1 MLTTNL
7 IKKDILKGSEFEAGL
22 ALGGLSC
29 FMTPDLA
36 LDLTDDIISL
46 MSSTRPYVRTSF
58 DFKFDIYRTENF
70 RTDERKRAVLVTY
83 KLFLHYPEA
92 LRLALPRLR
101 DKLTDK
107 GRLKTIWK
115 FLKFFFW
122 KKFVFNRKIGA
133 WSSSSCCKC
142 YLRVGAKKS
151 AELFATFARTFEVDE
166 PKFKQLGLDQNYQ
179 IVWLFDSVWT
189 TTWQKARRTSQKFDQ
204 FDLCNVASIRMH
216 QYLDSGQIV
225 PGKFSM
231 RILLAIFPRFFKKL
245 QKGTWRDKQC
255 YDSAVCWQVAHFDW
269 RLGPKFEVSR
279 STFNDQYSW

>member
-1 MLTTNL
+1 MINWKRNSWRAQKPAARCKGRCRVKAMLPSNVGLWHELGRVSNCRNHELNKTIRKTNWLLGRITGNFWKFSKLKKKQCFDQSTDVLMLTTNL

-115 FLKFFFW
+115 FENFEIFFL
-122 KKFVFNRKIGA
+122 V
-133 WSSSSCCKC
+133 
-142 YLRVGAKKS
+142 
-151 AELFATFARTFEVDE
+151 
-166 PKFKQLGLDQNYQ
+166 
-179 IVWLFDSVWT
+179 
-189 TTWQKARRTSQKFDQ
+189 
-204 FDLCNVASIRMH
+204 
-216 QYLDSGQIV
+216 
-225 PGKFSM
+225 
-231 RILLAIFPRFFKKL
+231 
-245 QKGTWRDKQC
+245 
-255 YDSAVCWQVAHFDW
+255 
-269 RLGPKFEVSR
+269 
-279 STFNDQYSW
+279 